1 MPGTLTS
8 DRLVPDRLARLDGA
22 FAGGHCAMEV
32 VVAWLAGEGH
42 TDPAV
47 TR

>member
-1 MPGTLTS
+1 MPLVS

-22 FAGGHCAMEV
+22 FDDGHCAME